1 MITILLHDPQQSAT
15 PQELTLHPEVM
26 PEKGCVIGRSS
37 ASSLVLDSLDVSRIH
52 AKITHIEGQYYFWDL
67 ASSGGS
73 VLNQQPVNP
82 HRENRLQHGD
92 AIEIGRFKLEITG
105 MGDPSEDTILHLPPE
120 PTPAEYMP
128 VYAIPPAELTRWQ
141 QGNITLRCA
150 AIIPETVDVKTFRFV
165 SEPPVLFTYKP
176 GQFVTLELEIDG
188 EEVLRSYS
196 ISSTPSRP
204 HTLEITVK
212 RVPPAEPGLPSG
224 LVSNWLH
231 DNIKVGSEVKLSGP
245 FGKFTCFQYP
255 RQKLLFISG
264 GSGITPMM
272 GMSRWLCDTVADCD
286 IVFVHSAKTP
296 ADIIYNQEILMMAA
310 RHPNFQ
316 PIVTIT
322 DYKSGHGW
330 MGARGRLSPGMIKS
344 SIPDFMERM
353 VFVCGPAPFM
363 EATKTMMQS
372 LNFPQDQYHE
382 ESFGVAKKTKKQ
394 PAIEVEFSVSKTAL
408 PGGMLRQ
415 VLQVAQSIKSRSSI
429 PTALAVTSP
438 VTSPITVPITVPSM
452 SRFKGTEHVVM
463 FKKSDQRVVCD
474 GEESIL
480 EVAEQNGVKI
490 RSSCRSGACGTCK
503 KKKISGEVKM
513 TDFDDEALEPSE
525 QSAGYILTCVAFPV
539 GEVAIEA

>member
-1 MITILLHDPQQSAT
+1 MITILLHDSHQSSA
-15 PQELTLHPEVM
+15 PQELALHPETL
-26 PEKGCVIGRSS
+26 PEKGCIIGRSS
-37 ASSLVLDSLDVSRIH
+37 SSSLILDSLDVSRLH
-52 AKITHIEGQYYFWDL
+52 AKITHINGQYYFWDL

-73 VLNQQPVNP
+73 VINQQSVTP
-82 HRENRLQHGD
+82 HRENLLRHGD

-105 MGDPSEDTILHLPPE
+105 MGDPSEDTIIHLLPE

-128 VYAIPPAELTRWQ
+128 VYAIPSNDLTRWQ

-150 AIIPETVDVKTFRFV
+150 AIIPETIDVKTFRFV

-196 ISSTPSRP
+196 ISATPSRP

-212 RVPPAEPGLPSG
+212 RVPPAEPGLPAG

-231 DNIKVGSEVKLSGP
+231 DNMKVGSEVKLSGP

-255 RQKLLFISG
+255 RRKLLFISG

-296 ADIIYNQEILMMAA
+296 ADIIYSQEILLMAA

-344 SIPDFMERM
+344 AIPDFMDRM

-363 EATKTMMQS
+363 EATKTMMQA
-372 LNFPQDQYHE
+372 LNFPADQYHE
-382 ESFGVAKKTKKQ
+382 ESFGVAKKTKKKPAAEAPLSTHQ
-394 PAIEVEFSVSKTAL
+394 PPL

-415 VLQVAQSIKSRSSI
+415 VLQVAQSIRSIGSA
-429 PTALAVTSP
+429 PTTGTL
-438 VTSPITVPITVPSM
+438 TSPITVPITVPNLSPNQ
-452 SRFKGTEHVVM
+452 GGEHVVL

-474 GEESIL
+474 GAESIL
-480 EVAEQNGVKI
+480 EIAEQNGVKI

-513 TDFDDEALEPSE
+513 TDFDAEALEDSE
-525 QSAGYILTCVAFPV
+525 QSAGYILTCVAFPI
-539 GEVAIEA
+539 GEVSIDA

>member
-1 MITILLHDPQQSAT
+1 MITLLLHDPQQSAT
-15 PQELTLHPEVM
+15 PQELALHPETL
-26 PEKGCVIGRSS
+26 PEKGSIIGRSS
-37 ASSLVLDSLDVSRIH
+37 SSSLVLDSLDVSRLH
-52 AKITHIEGQYYFWDL
+52 AKITHIDGQYYFWDL

-73 VLNQQPVNP
+73 IINQKAVTP
-82 HRENRLQHGD
+82 HKENLLQHGD
-92 AIEIGRFKLEITG
+92 SIEIGRFKLEITG
-105 MGDPSEDTILHLPPE
+105 MGDPSEDTIVHELPE
-120 PTPAEYMP
+120 LTPAEYMP
-128 VYAIPPAELTRWQ
+128 VYAIPPADLTRWEK
-141 QGNITLRCA
+141 GNITLRCA

-212 RVPPAEPGLPSG
+212 RVPPAEKGLPPG

-231 DNIKVGSEVKLSGP
+231 DNIKVGSEVKLSGA

-330 MGARGRLSPGMIKS
+330 MGARGRLSPGTIKS

-372 LNFPQDQYHE
+372 LNFPTDQYHE
-382 ESFGVAKKTKKQ
+382 ESFGAAKKTKKK
-394 PAIEVEFSVSKTAL
+394 PAAEAAVSTQKTVL

-415 VLQVAQSIKSRSSI
+415 VLQVAQSIRSMGSA
-429 PTALAVTSP
+429 PTTGNVTAP
-438 VTSPITVPITVPSM
+438 VTSPITVPTVPNM
-452 SRFKGTEHVVM
+452 SRNNGGEHVIV
-463 FKKSDQRVVCD
+463 FKKSDQRVACD

-490 RSSCRSGACGTCK
+490 RSSCRAGSCGTCK

-513 TDFDDEALEPSE
+513 EEFDDEALEPDELSE
-525 QSAGYILTCVAFPV
+525 GYILTCVAFPV

>member
-1 MITILLHDPQQSAT
+1 MITILLHDPQQSAN
-15 PQELTLHPEVM
+15 PQELALHPETL
-26 PEKGCVIGRSS
+26 PEKGCLIGRSS
-37 ASSLVLDSLDVSRIH
+37 SSSLVLDSLDVSRLH
-52 AKITHIEGQYYFWDL
+52 AKITHIDGQYYFWDL

-73 VLNQQPVNP
+73 VINQKAVTPN
-82 HRENRLQHGD
+82 RENLLQHGD

-105 MGDPSEDTILHLPPE
+105 MGDPSEDTIVHELPE
-120 PTPAEYMP
+120 LTPDEYMP
-128 VYAIPPAELTRWQ
+128 VYAIPPADLTRWGK
-141 QGNITLRCA
+141 GNITLRCA

-212 RVPPAEPGLPSG
+212 RVPPAEPGLPPG

-245 FGKFTCFQYP
+245 LGKFTCFQYP

-272 GMSRWLCDTVADCD
+272 GMSRWLCDTVANCD

-330 MGARGRLSPGMIKS
+330 MGARGRLSPGTIKS

-363 EATKTMMQS
+363 EATKTMMKA
-372 LNFPQDQYHE
+372 LNFPAEQYHE

-394 PAIEVEFSVSKTAL
+394 PAAESAAPTQKTAL

-415 VLQVAQSIKSRSSI
+415 VLQVAQSMRSIGSV
-429 PTALAVTSP
+429 PTTDSLAAP
-438 VTSPITVPITVPSM
+438 VTSSITVPIATPNLSQNNT
-452 SRFKGTEHVVM
+452 GEHVVL

-490 RSSCRSGACGTCK
+490 RSSCRAGTCGTCK
-503 KKKISGEVKM
+503 KKKISGKVKM
-513 TDFDDEALEPSE
+513 TDFDDEALEPDE
-525 QSAGYILTCVAFPV
+525 LSAGFILTCVAFPV

>member
-1 MITILLHDPQQSAT
+1 MITILLHDPQQNVA
-15 PQELTLHPEVM
+15 PQELTLHPETS
-26 PEKGCVIGRSS
+26 PEKGCLIGRSS
-37 ASSLVLDSLDVSRIH
+37 SSGLVLDSLEVSRLH
-52 AKITHIEGQYYFWDL
+52 ARITHVDGLYYFWDL
-67 ASSGGS
+67 GSSGGS
-73 VLNQQPVNP
+73 SINEQAVTP

-92 AIEIGRFKLEITG
+92 AIEIGRFKLLITG
-105 MGDPSEDTILHLPPE
+105 MGDPSEDTIFHIPPE
-120 PTPAEYMP
+120 PNPAEYMP
-128 VYAIPPAELTRWQ
+128 VYAVPPTELTRWQ
-141 QGNITLRCA
+141 SGNLTVRCA
-150 AIIPETVDVKTFRFV
+150 AVIPETPDVKTFRFV
-165 SEPPVLFTYKP
+165 ADQPILFTYKP

-212 RVPPAEPGLPSG
+212 RVPAAEPGLPSG

-231 DNIKVGSEVKLSGP
+231 DNIKVGSTVNLSGP
-245 FGKFTCFQYP
+245 FGKFSCFQHP
-255 RQKLLFISG
+255 RRKLLFISG

-296 ADIIYNQEILMMAA
+296 LDIIYNQEILLMAA

-330 MGARGRLSPGMIKS
+330 MGSRGRLSPGMIKS
-344 SIPDFMERM
+344 AVPDFMDRM

-363 EATKTMMQS
+363 EATKVMMQS
-372 LNFPQDQYHE
+372 LNFPSEQYHE
-382 ESFGVAKKTKKQ
+382 ESFGVAKFKPKQKPTAVMDFSTPKTD
-394 PAIEVEFSVSKTAL
+394 L

-415 VLQVAQSIKSRSSI
+415 VLQVAQSMKSLGMPISSPI
-429 PTALAVTSP
+429 TA
-438 VTSPITVPITVPSM
+438 PITVPTLPRNS
-452 SRFKGTEHVVM
+452 GGDHAVM
-463 FKKSDQRVVCD
+463 FQKSGQRVVCD
-474 GEESIL
+474 GDESIL

-503 KKKISGEVKM
+503 KKKIAGEVKM
-513 TDFDDEALEPSE
+513 TDFDEEALEPSE
-525 QSAGYILTCVAFPV
+525 QSAGYILTCVAFPI
-539 GEVAIEA
+539 GEVTIEA